1 MNIDV
6 LKFGGS
12 SVSNNENLDLVS
24 NKIIEMKNK
33 SNNIV
38 VIVSAQGKT
47 TDKLIKEALELDAN
61 PSKRELDALI
71 QVGEQIS
78 AAKLAIILNKKGY
91 RSISLN
97 AWQAMI
103 YTNCDYQNARIERI
117 DTLRIKTELE
127 DDKIVIITGF
137 QGVDKNNNITTLGR
151 GGSDTSAVAIASALN
166 AKHCYIFS
174 DVDGIYTS
182 DPRIVKNAEK
192 LDTISY
198 KEMQL
203 ASNEGAKV
211 LHDRCVELAEKYDIN
226 IVSASTFN
234 NNKGTKLIKDI
245 EENKI
250 KCIIKNDKILLIKIK
265 TKDNEESY
273 NILKDILKKKI
284 KIGYC
289 KIETNTIYLSILEK
303 DKNELL
309 KVTNYESEIKYST
322 KISIVGSGISN
333 NYKDILTTIECF
345 KDIWDDILLIDIS
358 AYKVSIQFKT
368 IIDNDYLN
376 KLHEELFN
384 HNY

>member
-24 NKIIEMKNK
+24 NKIIEIKNK

-38 VIVSAQGKT
+38 VVVSAQGKT
-47 TDKLIKEALELDAN
+47 TDKLIKEASELDIN
-61 PSKRELDALI
+61 PNRRELDALI

-91 RSISLN
+91 KSISLN

-103 YTNCDYQNARIERI
+103 YTNCEYQNAKIERI
-117 DTLRIKTELE
+117 NTLRIKAELE

-250 KCIIKNDKILLIKIK
+250 KCIIKNDKILLIKININN
-265 TKDNEESY
+265 NEEAY
-273 NILKDILKKKI
+273 NILKEILKKKI
-284 KIGYC
+284 KIGYY
-289 KIETNTIYLSILEK
+289 KIEASSMYFSIIEK
-303 DKNELL
+303 DKRELL
-309 KVTNYESEIKYST
+309 NNIKYDVKVEHST
-322 KISIVGSGISN
+322 KISVVGSGISN
-333 NYKDILTTIECF
+333 NYDVILKTIDCLKE
-345 KDIWDDILLIDIS
+345 IWNRILYIDFS
-358 AYKVSIQFKT
+358 AYKISIQFKDLV
-368 IIDNDYLN
+368 DNYYLN
-376 KLHEELFN
+376 NLHEILFN
-384 HNY
+384 HI